1 MSDVRDQ
8 DLNDLLSQN
17 PVFYTTQQENDVETC
32 MKMLIH
38 DERCPVA
45 GANVCGLISTLCH
58 TENGPASLF
67 TQIFLRNFRTFCSPR
82 NCLRSI
88 IQKYEMAEDNAHRER
103 ILSILVVWVR
113 DYWDMVQ
120 DSPILNDFLDFSRRT
135 SLTYQSKSVQ
145 ELEFTSNWLLRSRHL
160 PTSPQV
166 YDITQH
172 TLRTQGSSVPPLSI
186 VSRSLLNALK
196 NSSSIWEVPILEFDP
211 LELARQITLC
221 ENTLFCAIDPFEPM
235 YPVETDVPGSF
246 CPQYIR
252 KMTKMST
259 QLTSWI
265 SQCILRETNLKQRT
279 LVLRFFILFAEASY
293 KLQNFNLLMEILG
306 ALGSSNLHRL
316 KKTWK
321 GLPPRKI
328 AKFEFLSQLMD
339 PARNF
344 NAYRTCL
351 HNAQGPTLPFLGLI
365 LTDIT
370 FAKEG
375 NPVQRV
381 FPGLDF
387 PLVNLARFYQL
398 KQILRDFQKFQK
410 PYSISPVPEIQTFIR
425 GIYEDGR
432 HRTPSE
438 YFAENEQFYY
448 RSLELEPRMAAPM
461 NVPASPRSPGSRM
474 FVRTLTALRNSSETL
489 SLSANNRSDSRS
501 R

>member
-1 MSDVRDQ
+1 
-8 DLNDLLSQN
+8 
-17 PVFYTTQQENDVETC
+17 
-32 MKMLIH
+32 
-38 DERCPVA
+38 
-45 GANVCGLISTLCH
+45 
-58 TENGPASLF
+58 
-67 TQIFLRNFRTFCSPR
+67 
-82 NCLRSI
+82 
-88 IQKYEMAEDNAHRER
+88 
-103 ILSILVVWVR
+103 
-113 DYWDMVQ
+113 
-120 DSPILNDFLDFSRRT
+120 
-135 SLTYQSKSVQ
+135 
-145 ELEFTSNWLLRSRHL
+145 
-160 PTSPQV
+160 
-166 YDITQH
+166 
-172 TLRTQGSSVPPLSI
+172 
-186 VSRSLLNALK
+186 
-196 NSSSIWEVPILEFDP
+196 
-211 LELARQITLC
+211 
-221 ENTLFCAIDPFEPM
+221 
-235 YPVETDVPGSF
+235 
-246 CPQYIR
+246 
-252 KMTKMST
+252 
-259 QLTSWI
+259 
-265 SQCILRETNLKQRT
+265 
-279 LVLRFFILFAEASY
+279 
-293 KLQNFNLLMEILG
+293 
-306 ALGSSNLHRL
+306 
-316 KKTWK
+316 
-321 GLPPRKI
+321 
-328 AKFEFLSQLMD
+328 MD

-474 FVRTLTALRNSSETL
+474 FARTLTALRNSSETL

>member
-1 MSDVRDQ
+1 
-8 DLNDLLSQN
+8 
-17 PVFYTTQQENDVETC
+17 
-32 MKMLIH
+32 
-38 DERCPVA
+38 
-45 GANVCGLISTLCH
+45 
-58 TENGPASLF
+58 
-67 TQIFLRNFRTFCSPR
+67 
-82 NCLRSI
+82 
-88 IQKYEMAEDNAHRER
+88 MAEDNAHRER

-120 DSPILNDFLDFSRRT
+120 DSSILNDFLDFSHRA
-135 SLTYQSKSVQ
+135 SLTYKSKSVQ

-166 YDITQH
+166 YDIMQH
-172 TLRTQGSSVPPLSI
+172 TLRTQGSSVPPLPI

-221 ENTLFCAIDPFEPM
+221 ESTLFCAIDPFEPM

-246 CPQYIR
+246 CPQSIR

-265 SQCILRETNLKQRT
+265 SQCILREANLKQRT

-321 GLPPRKI
+321 GLPPRKM

-344 NAYRTCL
+344 SAYRTCL

-448 RSLELEPRMAAPM
+448 RSLELEPRMASPM

-474 FVRTLTALRNSSETL
+474 FARTLSALRNSSETL
-489 SLSANNRSDSRS
+489 SLTANNRSDTRS